1 MFPPF
6 VRHLHG
12 RQGGQVQ
19 RRRSCND
26 LPFAIDQFFEVLDPA
41 GRVCDDEAIVQPYQF
56 AFRDGDALEEGTVPA
71 HPAPHRG
78 RSFGKA
84 ASRPHFAQ
92 GDILVVLHGR
102 QLMMQ

>member
-26 LPFAIDQFFEVLDPA
+26 LPFAIDQFFEILDPA
-41 GRVCDDEAIVQPYQF
+41 GRVCDDEAIVQPF
-56 AFRDGDALEEGTVPA
+56 SAAVPMLKFSLSRMNSVICMEELAVTT
-71 HPAPHRG
+71 
-78 RSFGKA
+78 
-84 ASRPHFAQ
+84 
-92 GDILVVLHGR
+92 I
-102 QLMMQ
+102 